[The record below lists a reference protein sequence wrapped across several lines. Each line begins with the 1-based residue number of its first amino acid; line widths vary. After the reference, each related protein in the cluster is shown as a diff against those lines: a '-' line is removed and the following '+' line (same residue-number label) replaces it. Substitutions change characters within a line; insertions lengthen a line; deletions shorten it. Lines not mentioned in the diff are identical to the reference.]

1 MKCTGSKA
9 QAVWLMI
16 AGVLFTAATAFGSV
30 PRTMN
35 CQGYL
40 TDESGRPVNG
50 AVSMAFALYN
60 VESGGS
66 ALWTETHQ
74 NVTVTNGVYGVVL
87 GDGTPAPVPI
97 VLPFDQPYYLGIT
110 VGTDNEMAP
119 RLALTSAGYSLRA
132 AAADHA
138 GSASGVSIATG
149 AGNGKVL
156 TSDDSGVGSW
166 QTPAGDSAKVAKA
179 GDTMTGTLTITQS
192 APSGNGATIQKTHPA
207 NSGHALYVTTNG
219 PGTGHGVYS
228 LSTGL
233 SRAGFFEISN
243 PANGGEA
250 VLARTNGTGQA
261 FHGTTTGSNSAGIF
275 SINNPVNSADALY
288 VITNGTGNAGNFN
301 GKVNVSGTITSTG
314 FRLTASPASGYV
326 LTSDA
331 SGTGTWQPANGL
343 DNTKVF
349 KTGDTMTGPL
359 AINQGA
365 ASGAAATIQIT
376 TPANTSP
383 AIEASTSG
391 AGAAVRGTNSGT
403 AGPAGYF
410 QITNSNSAAHAL
422 QVATN
427 GTGYG
432 HGIYSYSTGLSRA
445 GFFEINNPAN
455 GGEALFARTNGTAS
469 AVHGNVTGT
478 GNAGVF
484 DIMNASNSADALYV
498 ATDGTGR
505 SGYFQN
511 SNASSP
517 SDALYATT
525 NGTGNAIKGFTTG
538 SGYSGFFQ
546 GGAGLF
552 VAGNLNV
559 TGSLTKG
566 SGSFV
571 QPHKKD
577 PSKEIVY
584 AFFEGPE
591 HAIFFRGKAKLAD
604 GRAVIETPEHF
615 RDVAGSDED
624 ITVQFTPRSSRSK
637 GLAAVEVT
645 KDSIRVEELMEGKG
659 TYEFDYFITAKR
671 AGFEGHEPVQKN
683 THFSAHNGT
692 QEEFERRYAEPS
704 DMTVRAMRD
713 MLIASGILTEDGRL
727 NREVAERLGWKVK
740 DREYALK

>member
-1 MKCTGSKA
+1 
-9 QAVWLMI
+9 
-16 AGVLFTAATAFGSV
+16 
-30 PRTMN
+30 MN
-35 CQGYL
+35 YQGYL
-40 TDESGRPVNG
+40 TDGSGRPVNG
-50 AVSMAFALYN
+50 AFAMTFSLYD

-66 ALWTETHQ
+66 ALWTEAHQ

-87 GDGTPAPVPI
+87 GGGNPTPVPI
-97 VLPFDQPYYLGIT
+97 ALPFDQPYYLGVT
-110 VGTDNEMAP
+110 VGPDSEMTP
-119 RLALTSAGYSLRA
+119 RLALASAGYALRA
-132 AAADHA
+132 AEADHA
-138 GSASGVSIATG
+138 AGASGVSIPNG

-166 QTPAGDSAKVAKA
+166 QTPAGDSTKVAKA
-179 GDTMTGTLTITQS
+179 GDTMTGTLTITQN
-192 APSGNGATIQKTHPA
+192 ATSGNGATVQKTHPS

-219 PGTGHGVYS
+219 PGAGHGVYS

-243 PANGGEA
+243 PSNGGEA
-250 VLARTNGTGQA
+250 VFARTNGTGQA

-275 SINNPVNSADALY
+275 SINNTGSTADALY
-288 VITNGTGNAGNFN
+288 VTTNGTGNAGNFI
-301 GKVNVSGTITSTG
+301 GKVNVSGTITATG
-314 FRLTASPASGYV
+314 FRLTASPAGGYV

-343 DNTKVF
+343 DNTKVL

-359 AINQGA
+359 AINQAA

-376 TPANTSP
+376 NPANTSP
-383 AIEASTSG
+383 AIEASTG
-391 AGAAVRGTNSGT
+391 GGGAAVRGTNSGT

-432 HGIYSYSTGLSRA
+432 HGVYSLSTGLSRA
-445 GFFEINNPAN
+445 GFFEINNPLN

-469 AVHGNVTGT
+469 AVHGNVTGS
-478 GNAGVF
+478 GNAGIF
-484 DIMNASNSADALYV
+484 DITNASNSADALSV
-498 ATDGTGR
+498 STDGTGR
-505 SGYFQN
+505 SGSFQIG
-511 SNASSP
+511 NAASG

-538 SGYSGFFQ
+538 SGHSGFFQ
-546 GGAGLF
+546 GGAGLY
-552 VAGNLNV
+552 VAGNV
-559 TGSLTKG
+559 SITGNLTKG

-591 HAIFFRGKAKLAD
+591 HAVFLRGRGKLVD
-604 GRAVIETPEHF
+604 GRAVIETPDYF

-645 KDSIRVEELMEGKG
+645 KDSVRVEELMEGKG

-692 QEEFERRYAEPS
+692 QEEFERRYADTS
-704 DMTVRAMRD
+704 DLTVRALRE
-713 MLIASGILTEDGRL
+713 MLIQSGILTEDGKL
-727 NREVAERLGWKVK
+727 NRDIAARLGWKLK